1 MRCGCSGLAVG
12 MLHSLNFEERPCLTR
27 GLGHWLRGGGRC
39 ALVGWMLLVAV
50 AGAQSVVD
58 PVTQTLKWHWQVGK
72 TYVFRTDTETT
83 MSLVPLGG
91 EGEQT
96 LQIIQTTEVRVKPGD
111 GPGVKELAVRF
122 LDLRARLAV
131 GEKVFHYASD
141 EPSESDPALR
151 QMLSDSTG
159 FGFTLRY
166 TMDDQF
172 IELGAVE
179 QTAARPDQEPS
190 LLALAD
196 ARQVA
201 DLYRRSLE
209 MALPRPAVAV
219 GDKWISVESMAFPQ
233 AGQMDV
239 KMNCHFVEEVE
250 REERRHAKVTYQG
263 KIGQKTPSAAPA
275 PVSTPTQRAVSLAP
289 ESMIS
294 GQLFFDLERRVIALS
309 VFLGSLVVDYEGT
322 KLPVRQSVST
332 RLEDLSDSEVE
343 ATAEKPE

>member
-1 MRCGCSGLAVG
+1 MFILSALSDGL
-12 MLHSLNFEERPCLTR
+12 RRR
-27 GLGHWLRGGGRC
+27 GLSGWVGG
-39 ALVGWMLLVAV
+39 LLAI
-50 AGAQSVVD
+50 ASCTLAQESAAQSAK
-58 PVTQTLKWHWQVGK
+58 QLSWQWQFGK
-72 TYVFRTDTETT
+72 TYLFRTDTETT

-91 EGEQT
+91 EGEQI
-96 LQIIQTTEVRVKPGD
+96 LQIMQTTQIVVKPGVK
-111 GPGVKELAVRF
+111 PGTKALAVRF

-159 FGFTLRY
+159 FGFSLIY
-166 TMDDQF
+166 SEDDRF

-179 QTAARPDQEPS
+179 QPAARPDQEPS

-209 MALPRPAVAV
+209 MALPRPEVAV
-219 GDKWISVESMAFPQ
+219 GDKWTSVESMAFPQ

-239 KMNCHFVEEVE
+239 KMNCHFVEELQ
-250 REERRHAKVTYQG
+250 REERPHAKVTFQG
-263 KIGQKTPSAAPA
+263 KIGQKAEPEEPA
-275 PVSTPTQRAVSLAP
+275 QTATSKRAVSLAP

-294 GQLFFDLERRVIALS
+294 GQLFYDLERRAISLS
-309 VFLGSLVVDYEGT
+309 VFLGSLVVDYEGQ
-322 KLPVRQSVST
+322 KLPVRQSVTT
-332 RLEDLSDSEVE
+332 RLEALTD
-343 ATAEKPE
+343 TPP